1 MTRRAITNNGGA
13 EVRTDGEFAAL
24 VTIQCGKIIERR
36 AYTLSERNGF
46 TDGHDHEHWLEGERE
61 LMIQDVPLSRKTK
74 MPTRLVN
81 MQRWSITSQ
90 KPFDAVVAAVEEE
103 IGRPNMLEFVAM
115 MTAATSYD
123 EMQKVVHD
131 SVSEIGLMEFM
142 RLDHGAVLRKAG
154 GDGNRK
160 SVRLIVGNPLIMQ
173 SMTRL
178 VPDAGS
184 YAPVTVLIDQRPD
197 GVHLSYDEMASV
209 LAPYGNAEALKIA
222 RDLDAKVKRLL
233 KSAS

>member
-1 MTRRAITNNGGA
+1 MQTR
-13 EVRTDGEFAAL
+13 EFS
-24 VTIQCGKIIERR
+24 GR
-36 AYTLSERNGF
+36 
-46 TDGHDHEHWLEGERE
+46 
-61 LMIQDVPLSRKTK
+61 
-74 MPTRLVN
+74 
-81 MQRWSITSQ
+81 RWSITSQ

-103 IGRPNMLEFVAM
+103 IGRPNMLEFVAK

-222 RDLDAKVKRLL
+222 RDLDEKVEGLL
-233 KSAS
+233 KSASQ

>member
-1 MTRRAITNNGGA
+1 MQTR
-13 EVRTDGEFAAL
+13 
-24 VTIQCGKIIERR
+24 Q
-36 AYTLSERNGF
+36 
-46 TDGHDHEHWLEGERE
+46 
-61 LMIQDVPLSRKTK
+61 
-74 MPTRLVN
+74 VN

-103 IGRPNMLEFVAM
+103 IGRPNMLEFVAK

-123 EMQKVVHD
+123 EIQKIVHD

-154 GDGNRK
+154 DDGNRK

-178 VPDAGS
+178 VPDAG
-184 YAPVTVLIDQRPD
+184 PMRP
-197 GVHLSYDEMASV
+197 
-209 LAPYGNAEALKIA
+209 
-222 RDLDAKVKRLL
+222 
-233 KSAS
+233 